1 MYKPSRPHEE
11 LEDKISDLMQ
21 EANMLRRQYHLL
33 VGDASIF
40 NVIAR
45 VRNEF
50 DGVIGELAEKIDK
63 LEYQIKIASR
73 QLEKAQQADKEKAEA
88 KEDKIITY
96 HQIARVYGSILHTK
110 RYFETK
116 KEAVEYADD
125 KNMQSIGKPIEL
137 TGVWKYLG
145 EIDINEMDIEKE
157 EDNV

>member
-21 EANMLRRQYHLL
+21 EADMLRRQYRLL

-45 VRNEF
+45 VRNDF

-63 LEYQIKIASR
+63 LEYQIKVASR
-73 QLEKAQQADKEKAEA
+73 QLEKAQQADKEKA
-88 KEDKIITY
+88 KGKITRY
-96 HQIARVYGSILHTK
+96 HQSARVYGSIIHTK

-125 KNMQSIGKPIEL
+125 KNLQSMGKPIEL
-137 TGVWKYLG
+137 TGVWQYLG
-145 EIDINEMDIEKE
+145 EVDINELDTEE

>member
-1 MYKPSRPHEE
+1 M
-11 LEDKISDLMQ
+11 
-21 EANMLRRQYHLL
+21 
-33 VGDASIF
+33 
-40 NVIAR
+40 
-45 VRNEF
+45 
-50 DGVIGELAEKIDK
+50 AEKIDK

>member
-21 EANMLRRQYHLL
+21 EADMLRRQYHLL

-40 NVIAR
+40 NVISR

-88 KEDKIITY
+88 KEDKITRY
-96 HQIARVYGSILHTK
+96 YQSARVYGSILHTR
-110 RYFETK
+110 RYFETER
-116 KEAVEYADD
+116 EAVDFADS
-125 KNMQSIGKPIEL
+125 KNLQNMGKPIEL
-137 TGVWKYLG
+137 TGVWKCLG